1 MGSDKLGATGGFPH
15 GKLNETD
22 EGALQFAVGEED
34 GNVVIRF
41 GGTVSWLGMP
51 PEQAVAFAEVLITKA
66 RLIARRTGQ
75 VLTVRI

>member
-1 MGSDKLGATGGFPH
+1 VSDKIGATGGFPR

-22 EGALQFAVGEED
+22 EGELRFAVGEEN

-66 RLIARRTGQ
+66 RAIAKRTGK
-75 VLTVRI
+75 VLTLRVC